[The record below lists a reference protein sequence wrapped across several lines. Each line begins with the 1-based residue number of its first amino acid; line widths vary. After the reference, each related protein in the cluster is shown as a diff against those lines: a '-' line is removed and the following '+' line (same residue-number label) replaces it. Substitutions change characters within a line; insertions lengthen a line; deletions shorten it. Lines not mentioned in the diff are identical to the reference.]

1 MSKVKALVIRAPGT
15 NRDGE
20 AAFAFEKAGAEVTLA
35 HVNQLIRGE
44 CNLFDFQIFI
54 IPGGFSYGDDIAS
67 GRVLANELKQKFGE
81 DMPRFIDDGRLVMGI
96 CNGFQVLVKAGIL
109 PRVKKGETPRVTL
122 TNNDSG
128 KFECRWVHLGV
139 NPKSPCVFTKG
150 MESMYMPVAHG
161 EGKFA
166 GDLKAITEK
175 NIAVYYTDEKGD
187 RKAGYPFNPNGSMN
201 NIAGICDD
209 SGRVFGLMPH
219 RGRPYPRHAAS
230 AVDAP
235 GIDRKRKL
243 FPDVPKCREIR
254 GKHLTETTGF
264 HSCALTL
271 IPRLSEISGLS
282 GQARQ

>member
-1 MSKVKALVIRAPGT
+1 MSKVKVLVIRAPGT

-20 AAFAFEKAGAEVTLA
+20 AVFAFEKTGAVVILA

-44 CNLFDFQIFI
+44 CNMFDYQIFV

-67 GRVLANELKQKFGE
+67 GRVLANELKLKFGQ
-81 DMPRFIDDGRLVMGI
+81 DIPKFIDDGRLVFGI

-109 PRVKKGETPRVTL
+109 PRVKKGDAPRVTL

-139 NPKSPCVFTKG
+139 NQKSPCVFTKG
-150 MESMYMPVAHG
+150 MESMYVPVAHG

-166 GDLKAITEK
+166 GDLRVITEK
-175 NIAVYYTDEKGD
+175 NIAVYYTDEQGD
-187 RKAGYPFNPNGSMN
+187 RKAPYPFNPNGSVQ

-219 RGRPYPRHAAS
+219 PEDHILVTQHPQWTRLGLKKGGNAFPLFQN
-230 AVDAP
+230 AVKFAKS
-235 GIDRKRKL
+235 I
-243 FPDVPKCREIR
+243 
-254 GKHLTETTGF
+254 
-264 HSCALTL
+264 
-271 IPRLSEISGLS
+271 
-282 GQARQ
+282 

>member
-1 MSKVKALVIRAPGT
+1 MSNAKVLVIRAPGT

-44 CNLFDFQIFI
+44 CSLFDFQIFV

-109 PRVKKGETPRVTL
+109 PRVKKGEIPRVTL

-139 NPKSPCVFTKG
+139 NRKSPCVFTKG

-161 EGKFA
+161 EGKFV
-166 GDLKAITEK
+166 GDLKAITEN

-219 RGRPYPRHAAS
+219 GEDHILVTQHPQWTRLGLKKGGNCFPMFQN
-230 AVDAP
+230 AVKFAKT
-235 GIDRKRKL
+235 I
-243 FPDVPKCREIR
+243 
-254 GKHLTETTGF
+254 
-264 HSCALTL
+264 
-271 IPRLSEISGLS
+271 
-282 GQARQ
+282 

>member
-1 MSKVKALVIRAPGT
+1 MSKAKVLVIRAPGT

-44 CNLFDFQIFI
+44 YSLFDFQIFV

-67 GRVLANELKQKFGE
+67 GRVLANELKQKFGQE
-81 DMPRFIDDGRLVMGI
+81 MPRFIDDGRLVMGI

-128 KFECRWVHLGV
+128 KFECRWVYLGV
-139 NPKSPCVFTKG
+139 NRNSPCVFTKG

-161 EGKFA
+161 EGKFV

-175 NIAVYYTDEKGD
+175 NIAVYYTDDKGD

-219 RGRPYPRHAAS
+219 GEDHILVTQHPQWTRLGLKKGGNCFPMFQN
-230 AVDAP
+230 AVKFAK
-235 GIDRKRKL
+235 GI
-243 FPDVPKCREIR
+243 
-254 GKHLTETTGF
+254 
-264 HSCALTL
+264 
-271 IPRLSEISGLS
+271 
-282 GQARQ
+282 

>member
-1 MSKVKALVIRAPGT
+1 MSNAKVLVIRAPGT

-44 CNLFDFQIFI
+44 CSLFDFQIFV

-109 PRVKKGETPRVTL
+109 PRVKKGEIPRVTL

-139 NPKSPCVFTKG
+139 NRKGPCVFT
-150 MESMYMPVAHG
+150 SMYMPVAHG
-161 EGKFA
+161 EGKFV

-219 RGRPYPRHAAS
+219 GEDHILVTQHPQWTRLGLKKGGNCFPMFQN
-230 AVDAP
+230 AVKFAKT
-235 GIDRKRKL
+235 I
-243 FPDVPKCREIR
+243 
-254 GKHLTETTGF
+254 
-264 HSCALTL
+264 
-271 IPRLSEISGLS
+271 
-282 GQARQ
+282 

>member
-1 MSKVKALVIRAPGT
+1 MSNAKVLVIRAPGT

-44 CNLFDFQIFI
+44 CSLFDFQIFV

-109 PRVKKGETPRVTL
+109 PRVKKGEIPRVTL

-139 NPKSPCVFTKG
+139 NRKSPCVFTKG

-187 RKAGYPFNPNGSMN
+187 RKAGYPFNPNGSPQGVTGLTTKDGRFSIMMPHPE
-201 NIAGICDD
+201 
-209 SGRVFGLMPH
+209 RVF
-219 RGRPYPRHAAS
+219 R
-230 AVDAP
+230 AVQHSWHPDGWSEDGPWMRMFRNA
-235 GIDRKRKL
+235 RK
-243 FPDVPKCREIR
+243 FV
-254 GKHLTETTGF
+254 
-264 HSCALTL
+264 A
-271 IPRLSEISGLS
+271 
-282 GQARQ
+282 

>member
-1 MSKVKALVIRAPGT
+1 MVTSFNFHWKQTVTKMSKVKVLVIRAPGT

-20 AAFAFEKAGAEVTLA
+20 AVFAFEKAGAEVTLA

-44 CNLFDFQIFI
+44 CGLFDYQIFA

-67 GRVLANELKQKFGE
+67 GRVLANELKLKFGQ
-81 DMPRFIDDGRLVMGI
+81 DIPKYIDDGRLVFGI

-109 PRVKKGETPRVTL
+109 PRVNKGEMPRVTL

-139 NPKSPCVFTKG
+139 NQKSPCVFTKG
-150 MESMYMPVAHG
+150 MESMYVPVAHG

-175 NIAVYYTDEKGD
+175 NIAVYYTNEQGD
-187 RKAGYPFNPNGSMN
+187 RNASYPFNPNGSVQ

-219 RGRPYPRHAAS
+219 PEDHILVTQHPQWTRLGLKKGGNAFPLFQN
-230 AVDAP
+230 AVKFVKS
-235 GIDRKRKL
+235 I
-243 FPDVPKCREIR
+243 
-254 GKHLTETTGF
+254 
-264 HSCALTL
+264 
-271 IPRLSEISGLS
+271 
-282 GQARQ
+282 

>member
-20 AAFAFEKAGAEVTLA
+20 AVFAFEKAGAEVTLA

-44 CNLFDFQIFI
+44 CNLFDYQIFV

-67 GRVLANELKQKFGE
+67 GRVLANELKLKFGQ
-81 DMPRFIDDGRLVMGI
+81 DMPKFIDDGRLVLGI

-128 KFECRWVHLGV
+128 KFECRWVHLSV
-139 NPKSPCVFTKG
+139 NEKSPCVFTKG
-150 MESMYMPVAHG
+150 MESMYVPVAHG

-166 GDLKAITEK
+166 GDLKAITNK
-175 NIAVYYTDEKGD
+175 NIAVYYTDELGD
-187 RKAGYPFNPNGSMN
+187 RNAPYPFNPNGSVK

-219 RGRPYPRHAAS
+219 PEDHILVTQHPQWTRLGLKKGGNAFPLFQN
-230 AVDAP
+230 AVKFAKS
-235 GIDRKRKL
+235 I
-243 FPDVPKCREIR
+243 
-254 GKHLTETTGF
+254 
-264 HSCALTL
+264 
-271 IPRLSEISGLS
+271 
-282 GQARQ
+282 

>member
-1 MSKVKALVIRAPGT
+1 MSKVRALVIRAPGT

-20 AAFAFEKAGAEVTLA
+20 AVFAFEQVGAEVTLA

-44 CNLFDFQIFI
+44 CDMFDYQIFV

-67 GRVLANELKQKFGE
+67 GRVLANELKMKFGQH
-81 DMPRFIDDGRLVMGI
+81 MPKFIDDGRLVMGI

-139 NPKSPCVFTKG
+139 NPKSSCVFTKG
-150 MESMYMPVAHG
+150 MESMYAPVAHG

-166 GDLKAITEK
+166 GDLKAITNK
-175 NIAVYYTDEKGD
+175 NIAVYYTDEQGD
-187 RKAGYPFNPNGSMN
+187 KNAPYPFNPNGSMQ

-209 SGRVFGLMPH
+209 TGRVFGLMPH
-219 RGRPYPRHAAS
+219 PEDHILGTQHPQWTRLGLEKQGDCFPVFQN
-230 AVDAP
+230 AVKFAKT
-235 GIDRKRKL
+235 I
-243 FPDVPKCREIR
+243 
-254 GKHLTETTGF
+254 
-264 HSCALTL
+264 
-271 IPRLSEISGLS
+271 
-282 GQARQ
+282 

>member
-20 AAFAFEKAGAEVTLA
+20 AVYAFEKAGAEVTLA

-44 CNLFDFQIFI
+44 CNMFDYQIFI

-67 GRVLANELKQKFGE
+67 GRVLANELKLKFGQE
-81 DMPRFIDDGRLVMGI
+81 MPKFIHDGRLVLGI

-109 PRVKKGETPRVTL
+109 PPVIKGETPLVTL

-128 KFECRWVHLGV
+128 KFECRWVHLSV
-139 NPKSPCVFTKG
+139 NQKSTCVFTKG
-150 MESMYMPVAHG
+150 MESMYVPVAHG

-166 GDLKAITEK
+166 GDLGAITK
-175 NIAVYYTDEKGD
+175 MNIAVYYADEQGD
-187 RKAGYPFNPNGSMN
+187 RNAPYPYNPNGSMN

-219 RGRPYPRHAAS
+219 PGDHILGTQHPQWTRLGLKKGGDGFPMFQN
-230 AVDAP
+230 AVKFAKT
-235 GIDRKRKL
+235 I
-243 FPDVPKCREIR
+243 
-254 GKHLTETTGF
+254 
-264 HSCALTL
+264 
-271 IPRLSEISGLS
+271 
-282 GQARQ
+282 